1 MTSKKIYKLER
12 EIKRAELDIHHYQ
25 NMNEVIRA
33 LKRFNHLEEKY
44 MELTGR
50 TYDPTRNVYLEEEKR
65 GE

>member
-1 MTSKKIYKLER
+1 MASNKKINKLEL

-25 NMNEVIRA
+25 NMNEMIRA
-33 LKRFNHLEEKY
+33 LKRFNLLEEKY

-50 TYDPTRNVYLEEEKR
+50 TYDPTKYIYYERES